1 MYILFMQI
9 FTVFATFGNFPP
21 LLAVWFP
28 NILFGIIALI
38 LARTA
43 PK

>member
-1 MYILFMQI
+1 
-9 FTVFATFGNFPP
+9 

-38 LARTA
+38 LVRTA